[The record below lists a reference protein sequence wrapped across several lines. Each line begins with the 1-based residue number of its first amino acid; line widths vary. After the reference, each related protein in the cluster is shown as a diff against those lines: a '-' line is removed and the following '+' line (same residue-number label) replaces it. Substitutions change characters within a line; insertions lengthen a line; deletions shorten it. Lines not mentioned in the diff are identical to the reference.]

1 MNAPASP
8 SSRPLDAFAVAVTI
22 GLCLSWG
29 FNNVAIKLAIHDI
42 PPLIQSA
49 ARSVI
54 AAVLVATWTQVRGIR
69 LFRRDGTFRAGL
81 LVGVLFAL
89 EFLLIY
95 RGLVWTTVTR
105 GTLFLYL
112 APFFVVIGSR
122 WLVPGDH
129 FRLSQWLGLLMS
141 FIGIAIAFGLPTP
154 AISPHQAMGDLML
167 IGAALAWAATTLVIK
182 VSPLNRISAEKTLL
196 YQLVVSAPLLAAGA
210 LVFGEHINA
219 MPSPLALGAF
229 AYQTVWVVSVTFAV
243 WFALVVRYSAARL
256 SVFTFLAPLFGV
268 AAGHFVLNEPLTP
281 AFAVAVALVA
291 GGPPP
296 RQPAPVTLYERGLA
310 LASRRVPRVIQ
321 LKHYRCKDLAMMEF
335 SGPAE
340 RHQTVAV
347 KVGKVTVG
355 GGAPVVVQSMTN
367 TDTADVAGTAKQ
379 VAALARAGS
388 EIVRIT
394 VDRDEAAAAVPH
406 IKEQL
411 LKMNVDVP
419 IVGDFHYIGH
429 KLLADH
435 PGLRR
440 GARQIS
446 HQSRQCRLQGKEGPA
461 IRRHRRN
468 RDPPRQAGAHRR
480 QLGLAR
486 SGAAHPL
493 DG

>member
-1 MNAPASP
+1 MTVPASP

-49 ARSVI
+49 SRSVI

-268 AAGHFVLNEPLTP
+268 AAGHIVLNEPLTP
-281 AFAVAVALVA
+281 AFVVAVALVA
-291 GGPPP
+291 AGLLLVNRP
-296 RQPAPVTLYERGLA
+296 R
-310 LASRRVPRVIQ
+310 
-321 LKHYRCKDLAMMEF
+321 
-335 SGPAE
+335 
-340 RHQTVAV
+340 
-347 KVGKVTVG
+347 
-355 GGAPVVVQSMTN
+355 
-367 TDTADVAGTAKQ
+367 
-379 VAALARAGS
+379 
-388 EIVRIT
+388 
-394 VDRDEAAAAVPH
+394 
-406 IKEQL
+406 
-411 LKMNVDVP
+411 
-419 IVGDFHYIGH
+419 
-429 KLLADH
+429 
-435 PGLRR
+435 
-440 GARQIS
+440 
-446 HQSRQCRLQGKEGPA
+446 
-461 IRRHRRN
+461 
-468 RDPPRQAGAHRR
+468 
-480 QLGLAR
+480 
-486 SGAAHPL
+486 
-493 DG
+493 